1 VPEARLSDKA
11 PKDADRTV
19 ADECSSSNEPVAD
32 TVIVRYP
39 NGKPKIKKSVTRNKH
54 GGLVSHGP
62 FAMWDPHG
70 NMIANGHFAM
80 GKRHG
85 VWSRLL
91 PQRTAHFHEAPYQ
104 GFRAPFVWETRFEDD
119 VLHGG
124 WLMLDAEGRPM
135 HSWGFDRGRLH
146 GQVIDWYSNGKKRME
161 AEYEQGILNGNWQEW
176 DQEGAATVQVK
187 FVDGC
192 RCRQYVEKHA
202 NGIVKVEGQLLGP
215 AEKVRVVFNWWEGT
229 VKTEVIPGK
238 GADDRHGQWTYFDLK
253 GAHEYSGEFE
263 RNVPVGIHTW
273 WHPTGHKRMEGAFVE
288 GLETGA
294 WTWWHPSGKREK
306 IGEYAAG
313 KRTGEWVTWD
323 TGGRVVVKYDYSPLN
338 AASRIASRPSPGRV
352 SAPPRHLPGT
362 GPGKDVPEILER
374 WWEKQDSDDSDSSRH

>member
-238 GADDRHGQWTYFDLK
+238 GACPGWDSHLVASDRAQADGGSLRRRAGNRSMDLV
-253 GAHEYSGEFE
+253 ASF
-263 RNVPVGIHTW
+263 
-273 WHPTGHKRMEGAFVE
+273 
-288 GLETGA
+288 
-294 WTWWHPSGKREK
+294 GKK
-306 IGEYAAG
+306 
-313 KRTGEWVTWD
+313 
-323 TGGRVVVKYDYSPLN
+323 
-338 AASRIASRPSPGRV
+338 
-352 SAPPRHLPGT
+352 
-362 GPGKDVPEILER
+362 GKDRRIRCRQTHGRMGDLGHRRARRREI
-374 WWEKQDSDDSDSSRH
+374 